1 MTNLAIPRTFPVD
14 DVQPATDPLWTE
26 PLSDHLSKRFLRKL
40 VVLPQ
45 PERPV
50 VNTYGDIAQRRS
62 TTPSTSLVSR
72 THPLIDAVHLAF
84 RQHRPLTLSP
94 DSIWLTIAQGFAHHI
109 SENAEALRH
118 RLVRHSGKRQLT
130 EAIGAINLA
139 EFQKA
144 IAGFSTQIRDA
155 SDPVLHETLICDFS
169 TTTPEVRTASEIVLM
184 DSYASYFTYM
194 LRLICGIPKVTLL
207 GTAADWR
214 RMRARIEV
222 LETFELAW
230 WVNRLRPILDQFIA
244 TAEGQPE
251 LRFWQA
257 IYMPKETYGSETVT
271 GWIADLFPYL
281 SDAANQPGESTS
293 MEHRPK
299 RRRNHVFNHE
309 RTAWAMPVGDGVPI
323 RRFDPGAKFGVA
335 TKVFPSGLASV
346 PIKLA
351 FPGGSETELD
361 LVGGFLG
368 VQQDADLSLS
378 PVVSWTVAE
387 KPAPQRVTFT

>member
-14 DVQPATDPLWTE
+14 DVQPAADPLWTE

-40 VVLPQ
+40 VMLPQ

-50 VNTYGDIAQRRS
+50 VNSYGDIAQRRG
-62 TTPSTSLVSR
+62 TTPGTNLVSG

-351 FPGGSETELD
+351 FPGGTETELD